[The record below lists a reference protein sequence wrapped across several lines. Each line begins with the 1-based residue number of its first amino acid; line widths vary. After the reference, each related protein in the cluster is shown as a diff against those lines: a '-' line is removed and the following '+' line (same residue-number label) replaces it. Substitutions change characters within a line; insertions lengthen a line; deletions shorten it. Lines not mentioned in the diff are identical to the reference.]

1 MPRTIPASASEYV
14 RKRAEAQMQC
24 QVKIYRNTKTELNP
38 VTGQIVSGQGQVSY
52 QGKARI
58 WGVDGAGAI
67 SIGEADITTRATYCS
82 IPVTHTPVP
91 SNDDTILVLT
101 CPYDPDL
108 VGRTFRITSVD
119 GGGMLSAT
127 RRMQVV
133 GFYENRS
140 WRPE

>member
-1 MPRTIPASASEYV
+1 MPRTIPARARAYV
-14 RKRAEAQMQC
+14 RARAEAQMTC
-24 QVKIYRNTKTELNP
+24 TVRIYRNAKTELNP
-38 VTGQIVSGQGQVSY
+38 ATGQIVSGQGPSVY

-67 SIGEADITTRATYCS
+67 PVGEGEFSTRATYCS
-82 IPVTHTPVP
+82 IPVGHTPVP
-91 SNDDTILVLT
+91 RNDDTVLVT
-101 CPYDPDL
+101 ACPYDPDL

-119 GGGMLSAT
+119 GGGMMSAT

-133 GFYENRS
+133 GFYENRT